1 MQYTTNYNLKKIEL
15 TDAPPDITQ
24 LNSNFDTI
32 DDELAVHVGRLDAQ
46 EVREGDIWASINALG
61 DKVTTPF
68 CVNSGVLDSN
78 GQPSILSYANDNNTS
93 TELAFQ
99 QPVLTA
105 NGTMGGSAFAVS
117 ANDSAAWAWY
127 LFSANGGEWGG
138 QSAPSESNPTELQI
152 YNPTPL
158 LVRSI
163 SLKNSVTVE
172 QIWSR
177 VIVYG
182 SNNGSTWTQIAT
194 GNNSIRTTGTW
205 VDLAVNATVSYK
217 YFKISFTG
225 NTTGAAIA
233 VARIS
238 LNATQTITHTGGR
251 VTFKGSIVATTA
263 TGKTFTVGS
272 MADIDVSKLTGR
284 EFIAFIDT
292 AGATGVTAGTMYAQ
306 DTQPTSPASGDIWFK
321 TLEPLACYQYLA
333 NTWRERNIVPIG
345 EVYADGTGKITGV
358 STYPYNQNGY
368 TVNTRTQATPTTFG
382 LVRTAAPED
391 ETNCQCDDAAITP
404 ENLYKLADYRRA
416 NTAYEIGDVV
426 ACPYHAELMLKC
438 TTAGTTNAGA
448 LDTTNVTEGQ
458 ALADGSVTWT
468 VVATGSAGDISKYP
482 AWYFNKG
489 NGSDGAFNPTSD
501 ITISGEKNYTTV
513 NIPSGVTVTVDPAVK
528 IKCQGAFINNGAITA
543 DGKGMVGGE
552 AGASAAGD
560 GYTYTTKLNGQGD
573 AGYVSHG
580 GACGTYKGGGGGN
593 VWGGSVAGITPI
605 YATVDG
611 YRSDVKTS
619 GVLAFTLGSGGT
631 GGGTG
636 ANEGTSKAIG
646 GTGGGGIVIVANTVT
661 NTGTITANGSA
672 GAAGTKNYFSGGGGG
687 GGGTVIVVASSINN
701 TGTVSADGGAGG
713 GVSNTNYASAGATGG
728 AGFVL
733 IEELK

>member
-1 MQYTTNYNLKKIEL
+1 MQYTSNYNLKKIDL
-15 TDAPPDITQ
+15 TDSPPDITQ
-24 LNSNFDTI
+24 LNGNFDVI
-32 DDELAVHVGRLDAQ
+32 DSELAGHTERLDAQ
-46 EVREGDIWASINALG
+46 EVREVDIWASINALG

-68 CVNSGVLDSN
+68 CVNSGSLDAN
-78 GQPSILSYANDNNTS
+78 GLPNILGYANDNNTS

-177 VIVYG
+177 AIVYG

-333 NTWRERNIVPIG
+333 GTWRERNIVPIG
-345 EVYADGTGKITGV
+345 EVYADGAGKITGV

-391 ETNCQCDDAAITP
+391 ETNCQCDDAAVTP
-404 ENLYKLADYRRA
+404 GNLYKLADFRLA
-416 NTAYEIGDVV
+416 NTAYAVGDIVGV
-426 ACPYHAELMLKC
+426 PYHAELLMQC
-438 TTAGTTNAGA
+438 TNAGTTGADA
-448 LDTTNVTEGQ
+448 LDTTAVKSGDIVVDGGVGWMVITNVYSDANQTTAGLMS
-458 ALADGSVTWT
+458 AADKTKLDGITAGGAYKLPYATCSTGGT
-468 VVATGSAGDISKYP
+468 TTAKVATIT
-482 AWYFNKG
+482 
-489 NGSDGAFNPTSD
+489 NG
-501 ITISGEKNYTTV
+501 
-513 NIPSGVTVTVDPAVK
+513 
-528 IKCQGAFINNGAITA
+528 
-543 DGKGMVGGE
+543 
-552 AGASAAGD
+552 
-560 GYTYTTKLNGQGD
+560 
-573 AGYVSHG
+573 VSF
-580 GACGTYKGGGGGN
+580 
-593 VWGGSVAGITPI
+593 S
-605 YATVDG
+605 
-611 YRSDVKTS
+611 
-619 GVLAFTLGSGGT
+619 LG
-631 GGGTG
+631 
-636 ANEGTSKAIG
+636 
-646 GTGGGGIVIVANTVT
+646 
-661 NTGTITANGSA
+661 
-672 GAAGTKNYFSGGGGG
+672 
-687 GGGTVIVVASSINN
+687 
-701 TGTVSADGGAGG
+701 TGTVVGISFSNRIGG
-713 GVSNTNYASAGATGG
+713 GSTINVNSTGAKKIYFTNYHTGAFAQLTGNDYINKGTHLFLYNGSNWIFIGSDYAHPDTASGN
-728 AGFVL
+728 
-733 IEELK
+733 